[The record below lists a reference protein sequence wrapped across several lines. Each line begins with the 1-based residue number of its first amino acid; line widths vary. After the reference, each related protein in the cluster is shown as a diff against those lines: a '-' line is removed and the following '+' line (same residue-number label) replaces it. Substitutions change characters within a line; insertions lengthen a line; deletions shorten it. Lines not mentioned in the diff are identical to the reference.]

1 MKIIAF
7 VLILIGLNSCNKEA
21 TEPITLNFEKD
32 LIPEG
37 IAIDSK
43 SKTVFLNSLRKNKIV
58 KCKLDGSSPTEFIE
72 SNQYNYLSGFGM
84 TIKGDTLFALG
95 NSLPK
100 NNNKS
105 ILLLLNL
112 KTGDLIN
119 SFSINDSTFIYLN
132 DLAIS
137 SNNDIYITDSE
148 SNKIYTI
155 QRSSGTLE
163 VYLEDDEIAH
173 SNGISISD
181 DDKYLYL
188 ASYNTGIRIID
199 LKSKSILNEPNMD
212 HVGID
217 GMKYYKNSLIG
228 IVNARRDTSK
238 QGVFRYYLNETKEKI
253 IRKEKIVPYGEH
265 FILPTTFDIVDGHI
279 FYIVNSQLNNLD
291 QESNQ
296 IMDNNKLEPYLLMK
310 KKIKA
315 KIVSY
320 EKS

>member
-1 MKIIAF
+1 MKKIVLA
-7 VLILIGLNSCNKEA
+7 LILIGLNSCNRET
-21 TEPITLNFEKD
+21 TELTTLNFEKD

-37 IAIDSK
+37 IVIDSE

-100 NNNKS
+100 KNNTS

-112 KTGDLIN
+112 KTGSLIN
-119 SFSINDSTFIYLN
+119 SYSINDSTFIYLN

-155 QRSSGTLE
+155 QRSSGKLE
-163 VYLEDDEIAH
+163 VYLENDEIAN
-173 SNGISISD
+173 SNGITISD

-188 ASYNTGIRIID
+188 ASYKSGIRIID
-199 LKSKSILNEPNMD
+199 VKSKRILNEPNMD
-212 HVGID
+212 YTGID
-217 GMKYYKNSLIG
+217 GMKYYKNTLIG
-228 IVNARRDTSK
+228 IVNARRDTNK
-238 QGVFRYYLNETKEKI
+238 QGIFRYYLDETKEKI

-265 FILPTTFDIVDGHI
+265 FIIPTTFDIVGEYI
-279 FYIVNSQLNNLD
+279 FYIINSQLDNFN

-296 IMDNNKLEPYLLMK
+296 IIDNNKLESYVLMK
-310 KKIKA
+310 KKI
-315 KIVSY
+315 
-320 EKS
+320 E